1 MKNFK
6 FFNNIEEFI
15 LDTKESNKEYF
26 LLVAENC
33 GFDFDRIKNS
43 EIKFFGAIVTQVIF
57 DEKNYDNALIAC
69 EIENENIALIRNLEE
84 PQLREEDYKDIKSVL
99 VLLDGLSSNITN
111 FLDSLFNALPI
122 DIEILG
128 GGAGKLTLQ
137 QEPVIF
143 TNEGIFQNAALLITM
158 KTKLFVGVE
167 NGWEYLEGPFM
178 VTSAEK
184 NILKSLNFM
193 NAFEVYKSVVEKD
206 CSVEY
211 HNAYET
217 YKSVVEKEAGKVF
230 TDDNFF
236 ELSKSYP
243 LGIVKFDKEIIV
255 RDPISKDENGNMVL
269 VGDIEQNSTVNILKG
284 NKDSLISSSG
294 NAILNALRSRSNNDE
309 IKNVLLFDCISR
321 SIFLE
326 EDFKKELKEIKQ
338 HIPNNILCGA
348 LTLGE
353 IANNGNE
360 YINFYN
366 KTCVVGVIC

>member
-6 FFNNIEEFI
+6 YYENLEQFI
-15 LDTKESNKEYF
+15 LDSKDTTKEYF

-33 GFDFDRIKNS
+33 DFEYAKLQNS
-43 EIKFFGAIVTQVIF
+43 DIKFSGAIVTQVIF
-57 DEKNYDNALIAC
+57 DESNYDNALIAC
-69 EIENENIALIRNLEE
+69 EIEKDKITLIRNLEN
-84 PQLREEDYKDIKSVL
+84 PQLNEESYKNTKSIL
-99 VLLDGLSSNITN
+99 VLLDGLSANITT
-111 FLDSLFNALPI
+111 FLDSLFNVLPI
-122 DIEILG
+122 DVEILG

-143 TNEGIFQNAALLITM
+143 SNEGIFQDAALLM
-158 KTKLFVGVE
+158 SMQSELFVGVE

-178 VTSAEK
+178 VTSSEK
-184 NILKSLNFM
+184 NVLKSLNFM

-206 CSVEY
+206 CKVEY
-211 HNAYET
+211 HNAFET

-236 ELSKSYP
+236 EISKFYP

-255 RDPISKDENGNMVL
+255 RDPIAKDKNGNMIL
-269 VGDIEQNSTVNILKG
+269 VGDIEQNSTINILKG
-284 NKDSLISSSG
+284 NKNSLISSSG
-294 NAILNALRSRSNNDE
+294 NAILNALKSRQHNEE
-309 IKNVLLFDCISR
+309 IKNILLFDCISR

-326 EDFKKELKEIKQ
+326 EDFKQELKEIKQ

>member
-26 LLVAENC
+26 LLVAEHC
-33 GFDFDRIKNS
+33 DFDFDRIKNS

-69 EIENENIALIRNLEE
+69 EIENENIALIKNLEE

-122 DIEILG
+122 DVEILG

-143 TNEGIFQNAALLITM
+143 TNEGIFQNAALLMTM
-158 KTKLFVGVE
+158 KNKLFVGVE
-167 NGWEYLEGPFM
+167 NGWEYLEGPFI

-206 CSVEY
+206 CKIEY
-211 HNAYET
+211 HNAFDT

-255 RDPISKDENGNMVL
+255 RDPIAKDENGNMVL

-284 NKDSLISSSG
+284 NKNSLISSSG
-294 NAILNALRSRSNNDE
+294 NAILNALRSKTDNDK
-309 IKNVLLFDCISR
+309 IKNILLFDCISR

-326 EDFKKELKEIKQ
+326 DDFKKELKEIKQ

-366 KTCVVGVIC
+366 KTCVVGVLC